1 MSDSALMNASSPP
14 TNATENLQSAFDV
27 MYQSFMANN
36 DLHDATQHILDL
48 ATHLTGAENSSLM
61 LLNGHGQLYVL
72 NSRGLRS
79 AALKSP
85 LVTVGEG
92 IAGQVVEQGAPLL
105 VEDIA
110 TDERFSSSYR
120 LNRRKSNSFIACP
133 ITSREKVI
141 GVLNLND
148 KKSGEPFNSEDFDQA
163 QLISLMAATAL
174 RSFLGDNRIKFKS
187 GELDDIFHRFVEAE
201 CNNREFV
208 ARISHDIRTPLNN
221 IKGAVYYL
229 RNTKESADSGDL
241 DFYEIIEKEVNYL
254 ISYLDESLKDYE
266 LIQTKLADIEER
278 EKYKNLLTH
287 E

>member
-1 MSDSALMNASSPP
+1 MSDSVRMNASTSP

-27 MYQSFMANN
+27 MYHSFMANN
-36 DLHDATQHILDL
+36 DLRDATQHILDL

-85 LVTVGEG
+85 LVNVGEG
-92 IAGQVVEQGAPLL
+92 IAGQVVEQGTPLL

-110 TDERFSSSYR
+110 SDERFSSSYR
-120 LNRRKSNSFIACP
+120 LNRRKTNSFIACP

-141 GVLNLND
+141 GVLNLNE
-148 KKSGEPFNSEDFDQA
+148 KKSGEPFDSEDFDQA

-187 GELDDIFHRFVEAE
+187 GDLDDIYHRLVEAE
-201 CNNREFV
+201 CNNREFI
-208 ARISHDIRTPLNN
+208 ACISHDIRTPLNN

-229 RNTKESADSGDL
+229 RNTKELADSGDL

-254 ISYLDESLKDYE
+254 ISYLDESLRDYE
-266 LIQTKLADIEER
+266 HIQIKLADIEER

>member
-1 MSDSALMNASSPP
+1 MAS
-14 TNATENLQSAFDV
+14 
-27 MYQSFMANN
+27 N
-36 DLHDATQHILDL
+36 DIRDATQHILDL

-61 LLNGHGQLYVL
+61 LLNGHGQLYIL

-85 LVTVGEG
+85 LVEVGEG
-92 IAGQVVEQGAPLL
+92 IAGQVVEQGTPLL

-110 TDERFSSSYR
+110 QDERFSAHYR
-120 LNRRKSNSFIACP
+120 RNRRKTNSFIACP
-133 ITSREKVI
+133 ITTSEKVI

-148 KKSGEPFNSEDFDQA
+148 KKSGEPFNPEDFDQA
-163 QLISLMAATAL
+163 QMISLMAATAL

-187 GELDDIFHRFVEAE
+187 EDLDDIFHRLVEAE
-201 CNNREFV
+201 SNNREFV

-229 RNTKESADSGDL
+229 KGSSTSAKTEDQ
-241 DFYEIIEKEVNYL
+241 DFYEIIEREVDYL
-254 ISYLDESLKDYE
+254 ISYLDEGIKKHESMQTR
-266 LIQTKLADIEER
+266 LIEIEEK
-278 EKYKNLLTH
+278 EKYKHLL

>member
-1 MSDSALMNASSPP
+1 MDASTPP
-14 TNATENLQSAFDV
+14 TNATENLQSEFDV
-27 MYQSFMANN
+27 MYQSFMASN
-36 DLHDATQHILDL
+36 DIRDATQHILDL

-79 AALKSP
+79 AALKST
-85 LVTVGEG
+85 LVEVGEG
-92 IAGQVVEQGAPLL
+92 ISGQVVEQGTPLL

-110 TDERFSSSYR
+110 QDDRFSAHYR
-120 LNRRKSNSFIACP
+120 RNRRKTNSFIACP
-133 ITSREKVI
+133 ITTREKVI

-148 KKSGEPFNSEDFDQA
+148 KKTGEPFNPEDFDQA

-174 RSFLGDNRIKFKS
+174 RSFLGDKRIKFKS
-187 GELDDIFHRFVEAE
+187 EDLDDVYHRLVEAE
-201 CNNREFV
+201 YNNREFV

-229 RNTKESADSGDL
+229 RGSSTSAKTEDQ
-241 DFYEIIEKEVNYL
+241 DFYEIIEREVDYL
-254 ISYLDESLKDYE
+254 ISYLDEGIKKHESMLSR
-266 LIQTKLADIEER
+266 LIEIEEK
-278 EKYKNLLTH
+278 EKYKQLL

>member
-1 MSDSALMNASSPP
+1 MDASNPP
-14 TNATENLQSAFDV
+14 TNATENLQSEFDV
-27 MYQSFMANN
+27 MYQSFMASN
-36 DLHDATQHILDL
+36 DIRDATQHILDL

-79 AALKSP
+79 AALKST
-85 LVTVGEG
+85 LVEVGEG
-92 IAGQVVEQGAPLL
+92 ISGQVVEQGTPFL

-110 TDERFSSSYR
+110 QDNRFSAHYR
-120 LNRRKSNSFIACP
+120 RNRRKTNSFIACP
-133 ITSREKVI
+133 ITTREKVI

-148 KKSGEPFNSEDFDQA
+148 KKTGEPFNPEDFDQA

-174 RSFLGDNRIKFKS
+174 RSFLGDKRIKFKS
-187 GELDDIFHRFVEAE
+187 EDLDDVYHRLVEAE
-201 CNNREFV
+201 YNNREFV

-229 RNTKESADSGDL
+229 KDSSTSAENEDQ
-241 DFYEIIEKEVNYL
+241 DFYEIIEKEVDYL
-254 ISYLDESLKDYE
+254 ISYLDDGIKKHENMQTR
-266 LIQTKLADIEER
+266 LIEIEEK
-278 EKYKNLLTH
+278 EKYKHLL